1 MGTAPTLFAV
11 GMVVLGVVW
20 FFAYASKRIDRGGAI
35 YHVFARLGQRRFDGL
50 DTELRGIMK
59 ERGLRADD
67 PFDEVVAT
75 SEIMEAGEGT
85 DFEEMTAK
93 AADRLAPLVGIDAA
107 RIASQFLEGTRV
119 GATPVTRGVALPHLR
134 LPDISRPY
142 LVVVRSRRG
151 ISIDVGESMP
161 STTSHQDVRA
171 IFFLVS
177 PVGDPALHLRILAQ
191 LAGCVEQEGFQDA
204 WTSARSH
211 QALREVL
218 LRDDRY
224 LSLVLEPGSP
234 AEAIAGLKIREVD
247 FPSGSLVALVRRGSR
262 TLVPTGSLQLEADDR
277 LTVIGDEEAIATL
290 KTAYLPEPPVLPS
303 A

>member
-1 MGTAPTLFAV
+1 
-11 GMVVLGVVW
+11 
-20 FFAYASKRIDRGGAI
+20 
-35 YHVFARLGQRRFDGL
+35 
-50 DTELRGIMK
+50 
-59 ERGLRADD
+59 
-67 PFDEVVAT
+67 
-75 SEIMEAGEGT
+75 MEAGEGM
-85 DFEEMTAK
+85 DFDEMTAK
-93 AADRLAPLVGIDAA
+93 AAERLAPLVGVDAG
-107 RIASQFLEGTRV
+107 RIAAQFLEGTRV

-161 STTSHQDVRA
+161 STTNHQDVRA

-177 PVGDPALHLRILAQ
+177 PAGHPALHLRILAQ

-234 AEAIAGLKIREVD
+234 AEAIAGLKIREVE
-247 FPSGSLVALVRRGSR
+247 FPAGSLVALVRRGSR
-262 TLVPTGSLQLEADDR
+262 TLVPTGNLQLESDDR

-290 KTAYLPEPPVLPS
+290 KTTYLPDPPAAPP